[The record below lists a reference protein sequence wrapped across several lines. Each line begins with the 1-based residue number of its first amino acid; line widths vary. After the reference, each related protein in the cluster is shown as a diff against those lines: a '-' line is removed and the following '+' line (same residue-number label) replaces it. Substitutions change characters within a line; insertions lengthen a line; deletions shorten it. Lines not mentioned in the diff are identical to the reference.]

1 MGSEAGRTHVQKT
14 LVSLRYR
21 AQQHRDEPRRADQA
35 KHLFAACEDIVM
47 SLLFLILKWLCVH
60 VESNAVTSFKAIG
73 VLRALTYSN
82 PLSFDCLLDE
92 LCELRTCCCTLHHET
107 IFFSSFSNL
116 IRSFYREFEKHRG
129 ISWPLLLPR
138 YYIASVGCEVWGVQ
152 SLVG

>member
-1 MGSEAGRTHVQKT
+1 MGSEAGRTHVPKT

-60 VESNAVTSFKAIG
+60 VESNAVTSFKAIV

-92 LCELRTCCCTLHHET
+92 LCELRTCCCALHNNGT
-107 IFFSSFSNL
+107 IFFFFFEL
-116 IRSFYREFEKHRG
+116 DPLDTPRIRET
-129 ISWPLLLPR
+129 
-138 YYIASVGCEVWGVQ
+138 
-152 SLVG
+152 

>member
-60 VESNAVTSFKAIG
+60 VESNAVTSFKAIV

-92 LCELRTCCCTLHHET
+92 LCELRTCCFHNGTD
-107 IFFSSFSNL
+107 FF
-116 IRSFYREFEKHRG
+116 
-129 ISWPLLLPR
+129 LLFR
-138 YYIASVGCEVWGVQ
+138 T
-152 SLVG
+152 